1 MQIYHSDVDGAVT
14 TVTAT
19 SCLARRQYGTAQDI
33 YILAV
38 LASNFCSKHLLKP
51 RVSPPICCVCGDV
64 TVVLF
69 TSDKRITL
77 SLSLSCSVISQFCL
91 PERVSFATKL
101 AED

>member
-1 MQIYHSDVDGAVT
+1 MQIDYSDVDGAVT

-19 SCLARRQYGTAQDI
+19 SCLARRQHGTAQDI
-33 YILAV
+33 ILAV

-51 RVSPPICCVCGDV
+51 PVSPPICCVCGDV

-91 PERVSFATKL
+91 PE
-101 AED
+101 